1 MGILELVNEGILDL
15 VNLVNEGP
23 LLFVF
28 INFFCLAISKII
40 TKYPGAKFINLSI
53 S

>member
-1 MGILELVNEGILDL
+1 MRILD
-15 VNLVNEGP
+15 LVNEGP

-40 TKYPGAKFINLSI
+40 TEYPGARFFHLAI